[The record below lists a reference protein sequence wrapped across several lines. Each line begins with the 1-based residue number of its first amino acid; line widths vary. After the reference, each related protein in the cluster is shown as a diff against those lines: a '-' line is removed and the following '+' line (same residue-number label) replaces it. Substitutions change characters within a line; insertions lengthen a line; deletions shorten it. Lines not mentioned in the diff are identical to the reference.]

1 MYAHLQGT
9 CTPKHSYIC
18 TRTHTRTRTR
28 TRATMHA
35 RTHAHFQAI
44 FLMRENLLHSRLVD
58 TKTVTKTSELLERE
72 DECQKIIVTRIF
84 GFNDSSPRATD
95 RIINWSTVESIKVIQ
110 IEMLLVHTDKFTSY
124 TSQLYN
130 DFVRQLVPA
139 GFEPTTFQIAQFVMG
154 VTSQAG
160 LCISLYTHVFL
171 SATVT
176 SRDL

>member
-124 TSQLYN
+124 TSNYITILLDN
-130 DFVRQLVPA
+130 WCRQ
-139 GFEPTTFQIAQFVMG
+139 
-154 VTSQAG
+154 G
-160 LCISLYTHVFL
+160 LNPRPSKLRSLRWALPPKQGCASLCTPMCAYRH
-171 SATVT
+171 SVT